1 MPKTPEHD
9 DKDEELEI
17 VVEEDEN
24 PDEGENVSDD
34 SDAEAPLKDLA
45 KKKKPESDEDDEAED
60 DKRTAADSE
69 EDDNDNEATLE
80 RRRKEKRERKDRRDR
95 AIARD
100 KLEMDFLRK
109 RNEELEK
116 RMLTQEMRAHR
127 QDHYTVEQRIAEAEK
142 EARLA
147 EDVMAKAIAEAN
159 GDDAARAL
167 RFRDEALD
175 KIRQLSYERENL
187 KKTEESA
194 KTPKNVAD
202 PVVNSYAK
210 TWIGKNPWYDVNGGD
225 EDSRIVLEI
234 DTRLAAEGYVPRT
247 ELYWK
252 ELDRRVRRNLPHR
265 YESASRSSS
274 DDNDSEEYDD
284 DEDSPAP
291 SRSRTNLAKGKD
303 RKNGADDTDSVS
315 TSRGAKKGPPVGN
328 NREHAPASTRKEIY
342 ISKERKEALIAAGV
356 WDDPVLR
363 TKYVKQYQKWDK
375 ENATR

>member
-1 MPKTPEHD
+1 MAKKPEQVEDEELDIRVEETEEEDEGEQVTDDSDSEPELKELPKKKAA
-9 DKDEELEI
+9 KDEEPEQEAASDEPD
-17 VVEEDEN
+17 EEDH
-24 PDEGENVSDD
+24 
-34 SDAEAPLKDLA
+34 EAV
-45 KKKKPESDEDDEAED
+45 
-60 DKRTAADSE
+60 
-69 EDDNDNEATLE
+69 LE
-80 RRRKEKRERKDRRDR
+80 RRRREKQERKERRER

-116 RMLTQEMRAHR
+116 RMLTQEMRSHR
-127 QDHYTVEQRIAEAEK
+127 QDHYTVEQKIAEAER

-147 EDVMAKAIAEAN
+147 EEVMAKAIAEAN
-159 GDDAARAL
+159 GDDAAKAL

-175 KIRQLSYERENL
+175 KIRALSNERETL
-187 KKTEESA
+187 KRQEEVV
-194 KTPKNVAD
+194 KQPKNIQD
-202 PVVNSYAK
+202 PVVNNLAK
-210 TWIGKNPWYDVNGGD
+210 SWISKNSWYDVNGGD

-234 DTRLAAEGYVPRT
+234 DSRLAQEGYVPRT

-265 YESASRSSS
+265 YES
-274 DDNDSEEYDD
+274 DEDFDD
-284 DEDSPAP
+284 DEDESATRKTNSSA
-291 SRSRTNLAKGKD
+291 SRSKVRQNEASDEGQPSAT
-303 RKNGADDTDSVS
+303 
-315 TSRGAKKGPPVGN
+315 RGAKKGPPVGN